1 MESSKELKVQEF
13 TKKDELL
20 AFANKHSQ
28 KINILTITTSQ
39 EGFYYKHFLWY
50 YDN

>member
-1 MESSKELKVQEF
+1 METTKKLKVQEF
-13 TKKDELL
+13 TKKQELL
-20 AFANKHSQ
+20 DFANKHAQ

-39 EGFYYKHFLWY
+39 ESVYYKHFLWY